1 MNNKIRGLASN
12 WSSTQLKKFC
22 IEKMTQNIV
31 VIDDDAA
38 VRGSFQLVLEEMGC
52 AVRVANDGLQGIELV
67 KAARPDLI
75 FLDLKMPGIDGVETM
90 RRLLAMDS
98 TLNIYIV
105 TAFSQE
111 YLNSLKTA
119 QAEGLVFQLASKPL
133 SSTQIRY
140 IAKSARFSN
149 EKNLC
154 NRKIKLTL
162 YVMSVNPEAQQ
173 FITQLGNELAAGYS
187 PGSWALDV
195 VEVLSMPEKALEK
208 DVFATPMLVR
218 EIPEPILKL
227 LGDLSKMHP
236 ILATVT
242 AQTGNSV
249 DTVVL

>member
-1 MNNKIRGLASN
+1 
-12 WSSTQLKKFC
+12 
-22 IEKMTQNIV
+22 MTQNIV

-52 AVRVANDGLQGIELV
+52 AVRLAENGLQGVELV

-90 RRLLAMDS
+90 RRLLALDK
-98 TLNIYIV
+98 TLKIYIV
-105 TAFSQE
+105 TAFAEE
-111 YLNSLKTA
+111 YLADLKLA
-119 QAEGLVFQLASKPL
+119 QGEGMVFQLASKPL

-140 IAKSARFSN
+140 ITKSVCDLGELIQDS
-149 EKNLC
+149 
-154 NRKIKLTL
+154 RKIVLTL
-162 YVMSVNPEAQQ
+162 YVMSIDPEVKQ
-173 FITQLGNELAAGYS
+173 FVTQLSSELAANYQ
-187 PGSWALDV
+187 PGFWALDV

-227 LGDLSKMHP
+227 LCDLSKKHP
-236 ILATVT
+236 MLATIT
-242 AQTGNSV
+242 AKSGDRS